1 MALYFFRDKIINSMI
16 NKKTTIVKIIT
27 LFIKKNQ
34 KLVHRQ
40 KWYGILTNVV
50 KNKIILIKKAYPGGE
65 HGRRN
70 KFIRII

>member
-1 MALYFFRDKIINSMI
+1 MI
-16 NKKTTIVKIIT
+16 NKKINYRKIIT
-27 LFIKKNQ
+27 LFKKKNQ
-34 KLVHRQ
+34 KFVHRQ

-50 KNKIILIKKAYPGGE
+50 KNKIILTKKAYPGGK

>member
-1 MALYFFRDKIINSMI
+1 MI
-16 NKKTTIVKIIT
+16 NKKTNYRKNNNIIY
-27 LFIKKNQ
+27 KKNQ
-34 KLVHRQ
+34 KFVHRQ

-50 KNKIILIKKAYPGGE
+50 KNKIILTKKAYPGGK